1 MPLHKK
7 NDALDKENYRPVT
20 ILPIISKVYES
31 AMHNQ
36 LPEFFDNVFHPY
48 SAAFRKGFG
57 CQSTLLRFL
66 EDWRKALNNHQFAA
80 AILMDL
86 SKAFDCLLDDLLI
99 EKLRT
104 YGLASDAVSLLSS
117 YLSDKVQ
124 QVRLGSHTST
134 WEKIIKG
141 VPQGSILGPL
151 LFNVFIHDIFLLS
164 NKQLFTTMQMTIPYL
179 LFII

>member
-20 ILPIISKVYES
+20 ILPIISKVYER

-36 LPEFFDNVFHPY
+36 LPEFFDNIFHPY

-57 CQSTLLRFL
+57 CQYTLLRFL

-86 SKAFDCLLDDLLI
+86 SKTFDCLLHDLLI
-99 EKLRT
+99 EKLRA

-117 YLSDKVQ
+117 YLSDKVR

-134 WEKIIKG
+134 WEKIKG
-141 VPQGSILGPL
+141 CASRIYLGA
-151 LFNVFIHDIFLLS
+151 
-164 NKQLFTTMQMTIPYL
+164 TTFQRFYT
-179 LFII
+179 